1 MNFVSVDSIRF
12 LAGGA
17 VLIAGQSITAAKA
30 LLSQLVKQ
38 AATLVEV
45 HDDCPDSRQT
55 CDKYHYHGIEE
66 PG

>member
-12 LAGGA
+12 LADGA

-45 HDDCPDSRQT
+45 HDESPCDCEPGY
-55 CDKYHYHGIEE
+55 KYHNYGVEQ